1 MRSCDIALVAII
13 TSPIAE
19 YVDEMWDICRTAPRV
34 KATAKYNGK
43 RIHKNIAAKQN
54 SEYLGTSFQHSGI
67 LFLTTDQN
75 DLQTQ
80 TTKLYSERRTYPLG
94 NCAVYN
100 PIEDRNIVA
109 EFSLLTTVNIDHA
122 VKVAI
127 RAPIDKKMD
136 TKSIIPV
143 QNSMEP

>member
-1 MRSCDIALVAII
+1 VAII

-43 RIHKNIAAKQN
+43 RIHKNI
-54 SEYLGTSFQHSGI
+54 E
-67 LFLTTDQN
+67 
-75 DLQTQ
+75 TQ